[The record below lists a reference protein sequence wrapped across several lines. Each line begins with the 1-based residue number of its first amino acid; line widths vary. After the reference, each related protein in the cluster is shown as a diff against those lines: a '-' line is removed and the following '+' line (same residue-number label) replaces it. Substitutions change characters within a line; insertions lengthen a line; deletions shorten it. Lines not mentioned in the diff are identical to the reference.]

1 VEKEIEKVTND
12 ELILSLFNEKSLGG
26 DTRFC
31 NPSITDVDIFCEAA
45 LNFDNH
51 C

>member
-1 VEKEIEKVTND
+1 MMK
-12 ELILSLFNEKSLGG
+12 LILSLFNEKSLGG

-31 NPSITDVDIFCEAA
+31 NQSMTNVDIFCEAA
-45 LNFDNH
+45 LNFDSH